1 LSPEQVPTVRKTPKL
16 RLDEALTMQ
25 GLTLER
31 ARAEILGGNV
41 LVDEQPC
48 DRASHRVGPDQAIR
62 LKSVPMPFVS
72 RAGGKLDAAL
82 REFGVDVAGRTAA
95 DLGASTGGF
104 TDCLLQRGA
113 RRVYAI
119 DVGYNQLAWKL
130 RQDPRVVVMERTN
143 ARTMAAL
150 PEPVTLV
157 VGDLSFISLGQIL
170 PTVARLLAGVA
181 GSKSE
186 HPASH
191 EAVLLIK
198 PQFEA
203 ERGAV
208 ARGGHLPDGAAR
220 DAAIEG
226 VLAEARQLGFEVV
239 GVAQSTVP
247 GAKAKNVE
255 ALVHLRVGGMTA
267 P

>member
-1 LSPEQVPTVRKTPKL
+1 MGYGNRDRVGLSPEQVPTVRKTPKL

-48 DRASHRVGPDQAIR
+48 DRASDRVGPDQVIR

-150 PEPVTLV
+150 PEPVSLV

-170 PTVARLLAGVA
+170 PTVARLLAGVSD
-181 GSKSE
+181 G
-186 HPASH
+186 

-203 ERGAV
+203 ERGAL

-226 VLAEARQLGFEVV
+226 VLAEARELGFEVV

-255 ALVHLRVGGMTA
+255 ALVHLRVG
-267 P
+267 